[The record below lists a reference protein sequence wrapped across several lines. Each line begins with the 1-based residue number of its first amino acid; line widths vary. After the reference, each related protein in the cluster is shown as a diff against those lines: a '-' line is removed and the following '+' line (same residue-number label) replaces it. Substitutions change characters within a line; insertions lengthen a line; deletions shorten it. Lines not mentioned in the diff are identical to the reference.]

1 MGLYM
6 GKPKTS
12 ARPYTVLDM
21 FMYKPRENTFYKT
34 LQMPA
39 ILEAALPLSARYPV
53 VENTMQEIMG
63 NQYTPM
69 CKVQPRMITTFDNV
83 TLPYAL
89 NDCYHLITNPEV
101 FGMTCAQT
109 QCRSEMSI
117 PECIREVSRPV
128 HHQQMEFPSMVR
140 ESGPLKYITKVENRG
155 EEICFSVKPVAVCAL
170 GHEAT
175 TPIRVEM
182 GFHCVSRGRAAT

>member
-1 MGLYM
+1 MSQQRVDIRNPEKKFKVVLDF
-6 GKPKTS
+6 KPKTS

-21 FMYKPRENTFYKT
+21 FMYKPRENTSYKT

-53 VENTMQEIMG
+53 VEKTMQEIMG

-89 NDCYHLITNPEV
+89 NDCYHLITKDRSKQVQLQV
-101 FGMTCAQT
+101 FA
-109 QCRSEMSI
+109 
-117 PECIREVSRPV
+117 
-128 HHQQMEFPSMVR
+128 
-140 ESGPLKYITKVENRG
+140 KN
-155 EEICFSVKPVAVCAL
+155 
-170 GHEAT
+170 
-175 TPIRVEM
+175 VEM
-182 GFHCVSRGRAAT
+182 GFHCVSRGRAATELISRAGKGIINEMFDKP